1 MNIRFYQLLSNQK
14 RNEINKTLPS
24 EYVIVSGELRDS
36 IDISNPSVIIDISS
50 TANINAVASTSSR
63 IEYLISHFKNHVFS
77 CFNYVYLDTLH
88 RYYFVKKITLL
99 RKNIISIDLHIDVLK
114 TFEEF
119 IYGQTAFVSRNK
131 TNYNVLLP
139 DERRIVTNES
149 ELIYTELQNIVTP
162 EIGFDTAF
170 GTTDTSVTDT
180 AYNFVVVSWDN
191 QIIYNHIKIDGGL
204 TRPVGNNIT
213 NLPSVRDS
221 NFAPY
226 SARAYILNRDELAKL
241 LEKCARNDSV
251 ASMVSSIYAYP
262 FNFKNLYPANIW
274 TSLQQAFIVGE
285 NVDIYP
291 NHLVADGRDLLLG
304 YVRLADFVI
313 PDNDSD
319 FNDLEPYSIYELYI
333 PYYGYYKL
341 DYNAIR
347 GHEIYI
353 FMTLNYE
360 VGTATFLLYDKT
372 EQQLLTSLQA
382 QVGIEIPKTVTN
394 ILEVKNRHDA
404 NNTSLGLGILTSVLA
419 VIGGV
424 FTGGAMGAL
433 AVAGGAI
440 AGGKVIG
447 NYAVSE
453 KSNIVTGSRL
463 NFNGN
468 TAPLFSPQ
476 RFFLRQTRRKIQYS
490 LTNDFL
496 KENGGVLNELY
507 LLTNLRGTGYTEIAD
522 IPNIN
527 YLDVLF
533 IPTDTEVDEI
543 MSLLKSGVI
552 F

>member
-1 MNIRFYQLLSNQK
+1 MLINFYKLISQKKNALEKQLPADYV
-14 RNEINKTLPS
+14 EIKG
-24 EYVIVSGELRDS
+24 VFRDAVE
-36 IDISNPSVIIDISS
+36 ISNPTIIIDISS
-50 TANINAVASTSSR
+50 SSNIYAYGTQEVQEQLIDNFRNNVFNA
-63 IEYLISHFKNHVFS
+63 FD
-77 CFNYVYLDTLH
+77 YVYIPSVK

-99 RKNIISIDLHIDVLK
+99 RNNIISIDLHVDVLK
-114 TFEEF
+114 SFTRF
-119 IYGQTAFVSRNK
+119 IYSQNAFVSRNE
-131 TNYNVLLP
+131 TNYNKILP

-170 GTTDTSVTDT
+170 GATDRDVTNT
-180 AYNFVVVSWDN
+180 AYNFIVVSWDN
-191 QIIYNHIKIDGGL
+191 QIIYEHIKIDGGL
-204 TRPVGNNIT
+204 TRPTGSNIT
-213 NLPSVRDS
+213 NLPKVRDS

-226 SARAYILNRDELAKL
+226 SARSYILNRDELAKL
-241 LEKCARNDSV
+241 LEVCARNDSV

-274 TSLQQAFIVGE
+274 TSMQQAFIVGQS
-285 NVDIYP
+285 VDIYP
-291 NHLVADGRDLLLG
+291 NHLVADGRDLLAG

-313 PDNDSD
+313 PNNDLD

-347 GHEIYI
+347 GHEIYV

-360 VGTATFLLYDKT
+360 VGTATYLIYDKT
-372 EQQLLTSLQA
+372 QQQLITSLQA

-419 VIGGV
+419 VIGGI
-424 FTGGAMGAL
+424 FTGGATAAL
-433 AVAGGAI
+433 GVAGGAI

-447 NYAVSE
+447 NYVASE
-453 KSNIVTGSRL
+453 KSNIVSGSRL

-476 RFFLRQTRRKIQYS
+476 RFFLRQTRRKIQYP
-490 LTNDFL
+490 LTTDFL
-496 KENGGVLNELY
+496 EQNGGVINELY
-507 LLTNLRGTGYTEIAD
+507 YLWNLRQTGYTEIAD
-522 IPNIN
+522 IPNISYEN
-527 YLDVLF
+527 INN

-552 F
+552 L